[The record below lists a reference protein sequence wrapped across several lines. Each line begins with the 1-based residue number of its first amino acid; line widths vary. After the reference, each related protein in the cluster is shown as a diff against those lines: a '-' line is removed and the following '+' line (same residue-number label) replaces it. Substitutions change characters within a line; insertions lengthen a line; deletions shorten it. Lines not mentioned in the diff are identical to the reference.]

1 MGSQRL
7 RRGNGKRRD
16 AGYMLL
22 VLMLA
27 VALLTI
33 TLMQVGLNY
42 RRTILRDREV
52 EMIHRGVQ
60 YERAVQLYYRKFGRY
75 PTSIEQLEN
84 TNEIRFLRKRYKD
97 PMSPDGQWQI
107 AHITDIKLPGF
118 TLTGA
123 AGAAVAAQAAGAV
136 GLAGAAANTALA
148 AATALQTNSTSLSS
162 AAAGTAL
169 GTDSSSAAAGSGD
182 TTQTAP
188 GTSAGSGP
196 ADTGPASGNGAG
208 PLLGGGPMLGVI
220 SKSKVE
226 GIHSFNN
233 KDHFNEWY
241 FIYDPS
247 QDRPG
252 VQLNGPY
259 NPNLALGAT
268 TTATGTPA
276 GQSGTPASSTSA
288 APATAPGAPT
298 PPTSTPATP
307 TP

>member
-1 MGSQRL
+1 MGSQR
-7 RRGNGKRRD
+7 GNGQRRD

-60 YERAVQLYYRKFGRY
+60 YERAVQLYYRKFGSY
-75 PTSIEQLEN
+75 PASIEQLEN
-84 TNEIRFLRKRYKD
+84 TNKIRFLRQRYKD
-97 PMSPDGQWQI
+97 PMAPDGQWQI
-107 AHITDIKLPGF
+107 AHATDINLPGF
-118 TLTGA
+118 TLPGA
-123 AGAAVAAQAAGAV
+123 AGAAVAAQAAGAA
-136 GLAGAAANTALA
+136 GLTGAAANTALA
-148 AATALQTNSTSLSS
+148 AAAALQANSASLSS
-162 AAAGTAL
+162 AAPGTAL
-169 GTDSSSAAAGSGD
+169 GTDSSSAA
-182 TTQTAP
+182 
-188 GTSAGSGP
+188 AGSGP

-233 KDHFNEWY
+233 KSHFNEWY

-259 NPNLALGAT
+259 NPNLALGT
-268 TTATGTPA
+268 TTTTTGTPA
-276 GQSGTPASSTSA
+276 GQPGTPASSTSA
-288 APATAPGAPT
+288 APAAAPGATT
-298 PPTSTPATP
+298 PPASTPATP